1 MTQGEPRSAEPI
13 GKRKAWIFTE
23 ENAPSLA
30 DALAGGER
38 SAAFRRYWIT
48 DNAWNLANLL
58 AHFGMKL
65 LPMDACSRLGAA
77 LGLFAVPR
85 FHKVATQRAR
95 DTIRQLRPDLGPDA
109 QEALFLENCRAQ
121 GRLMTEF
128 SVINRLQ
135 RRRDRLQTDGLAPIR
150 KAADQGPVILVG
162 LHLGNWEIGT
172 IAFRN
177 LGLEPYAFY
186 VPPKSRAK
194 AWIANRVRGKAGLR
208 FLPPGIDGIRPALKV
223 LKGGGVVSMFCDEGF
238 GGMIRG
244 PFFDRK
250 PHQEGNLALAIRLAR
265 MTGATICPWY
275 GLRTDGFR
283 FECQA
288 LEPIRLPAEDHPN
301 ARLLDDML
309 LLNDAIEPVVRAHL
323 DQWYFLDNALRP
335 E

>member
-1 MTQGEPRSAEPI
+1 MAPDESPLREPI
-13 GKRKAWIFTE
+13 ARRRAWSFTE
-23 ENAPSLA
+23 EDAPRLA
-30 DALAGGER
+30 DALAGGDR
-38 SAAFRRYWIT
+38 WRAFWRYWVT
-48 DNAWNLANLL
+48 DNLWNLIDLL

-65 LPMDACSRLGAA
+65 LPMDACSRLGAT

-85 FHKVATQRAR
+85 FHKVASRRAR
-95 DTIRQLRPDLGPDA
+95 ETIRHLRPDLNA
-109 QEALFLENCRAQ
+109 EEQEALFLENCRAQ

-128 SVINRLQ
+128 SVLNRLQ
-135 RRRDRLQTDGLAPIR
+135 RHRNRLRSDGLAPIR
-150 KAADQGPVILVG
+150 KAADEGPVIVVG
-162 LHLGNWEIGT
+162 LHLGNWEVGP
-172 IAFRN
+172 IALRHFD
-177 LGLEPYAFY
+177 LQAHAFY

-194 AWIANRVRGKAGLR
+194 AWIAERVRSRAGLR
-208 FLPPGIDGIRPALKV
+208 FLPPGAEGIRPALKV
-223 LKGGGVVSMFCDEGF
+223 LKSGGVVSMFCDEGF

-250 PHQEGNLALAIRLAR
+250 PHQEGNLALAVRLAR

-288 LEPIRLPAEDHPN
+288 LEPIRLPASDPAN

-309 LLNDAIEPVVRAHL
+309 LLNDAIEPIVRAHL

>member
-1 MTQGEPRSAEPI
+1 MAPDNPGVRGPI
-13 GKRKAWIFTE
+13 AKRKAWTFAE
-23 ENAPSLA
+23 EQPPRLG
-30 DALAGGER
+30 DALAGGDR
-38 SAAFRRYWIT
+38 SRAFRRYWIT
-48 DNAWNLANLL
+48 DNLWNLANLT

-77 LGLFAVPR
+77 LGLFVVPR
-85 FHKVATQRAR
+85 FHKIATQRAR
-95 DTIRQLRPDLGPDA
+95 DTIKHLRPDLSPEE
-109 QEALFLENCRAQ
+109 QEALFLENCQAQ

-135 RRRDRLQTDGLAPIR
+135 RHGERLRTDGLAPIR
-150 KAADQGPVILVG
+150 DVAKDGPVVLVG
-162 LHLGNWEIGT
+162 LHLGNWEVGT
-172 IAFRN
+172 IAFRS
-177 LGLEPYAFY
+177 LGLQPHAFY

-194 AWIANRVRGKAGLR
+194 AWIAERVRSKAGLR
-208 FLPPGIDGIRPALKV
+208 FLPPGMEGIRPAIKILKS
-223 LKGGGVVSMFCDEGF
+223 GGVVSMFCDEGF

-275 GLRTDGFR
+275 GLRTNGFR

-288 LEPIRLPAEDHPN
+288 LEPIRLPASDEPN
-301 ARLLDDML
+301 ARLVKDML